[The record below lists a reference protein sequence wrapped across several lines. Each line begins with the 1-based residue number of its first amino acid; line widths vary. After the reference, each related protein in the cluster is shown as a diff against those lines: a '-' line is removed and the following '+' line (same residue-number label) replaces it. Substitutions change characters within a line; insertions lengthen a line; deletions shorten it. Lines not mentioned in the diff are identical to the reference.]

1 MSSVQRKLPKSR
13 SVKSISYLIHLAV
26 YDVDQQLIERL
37 CSTIERYFTT
47 LRNIQSLG
55 QSPRFRPDLIFH
67 VQFDTRTLAKEIVCE
82 GISISNT
89 SRCALKHKASAT
101 GPGTLM

>member
-26 YDVDQQLIERL
+26 YDVDRL
-37 CSTIERYFTT
+37 CSTIERYFTK